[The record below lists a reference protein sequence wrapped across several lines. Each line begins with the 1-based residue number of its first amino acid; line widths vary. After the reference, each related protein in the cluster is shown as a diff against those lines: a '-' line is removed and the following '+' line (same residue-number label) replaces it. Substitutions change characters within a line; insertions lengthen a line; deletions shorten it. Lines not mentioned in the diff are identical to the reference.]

1 MKKCS
6 IQLMKVLASKKMR
19 KFLKQ
24 FSMLFLRPLNCLPFI
39 PISRNLRHS
48 RPLND
53 KYIIV
58 IVCTMSLP
66 FHSIVFPPKSSLCF
80 VHVCDLMVG
89 LMILRCLN
97 QSMFILIFKQHD
109 TYRKTH
115 ITTKYHHQHHQYDL
129 KIRFNVCHSFK
140 FNTFTR

>member
-1 MKKCS
+1 
-6 IQLMKVLASKKMR
+6 MKVLA
-19 KFLKQ
+19 LKQ
-24 FSMLFLRPLNCLPFI
+24 FSMLFLRPLNCLPPI

-66 FHSIVFPPKSSLCF
+66 FHSIVFPPKPSLCF

-97 QSMFILIFKQHD
+97 QSMFILIFK
-109 TYRKTH
+109 
-115 ITTKYHHQHHQYDL
+115 
-129 KIRFNVCHSFK
+129 
-140 FNTFTR
+140 